1 MISSIEWIP
10 AGIADPNPKKYELSS
25 TEQELIQMIDEHGN
39 FVTSNTTTSS
49 SSSTNVTDDNARN
62 PNKEFSRISRNTRN
76 NNTTKTQLP
85 KMEHNLPP
93 DLRMDEYSDDDDDEA
108 DERRTA
114 TIGRLLVSDG
124 NDDNDQRMEDEYIND
139 VDEQNVLKDIDDDHG
154 IAQND
159 HDHDDDADRDANKRN
174 DPDNDDDDDD
184 DDDDLAD
191 VPDTREYEPVD
202 VEGLE
207 AMGFGGVT
215 ANFHGDDAFHDDNDD
230 DDESEL
236 EDVALT
242 PDDALVLVAKTED
255 VRMTVCVEMKFL
267 GLRLLICPFILFYF
281 ACRILLHWKYTSM
294 IKRMVTYLYTM
305 ISRYRPFHYAW
316 HMDR

>member
-39 FVTSNTTTSS
+39 FVTS
-49 SSSTNVTDDNARN
+49 SSTDVTDDNARN
-62 PNKEFSRISRNTRN
+62 PNKEVSRISRNTRN

-281 ACRILLHWKYTSM
+281 VCRILLHWKYTSM